1 MIAKINQE
9 NLVPIDLK
17 IWVDGNIIKDQ
28 FLWESSN
35 NDCDLM
41 RLFGLQI
48 LSEKLGR
55 SEFSDLSQDSKR
67 RLSQSVCEVISYN
80 VNLYNRLEMGS
91 LIGTIPSTPDDLNNE
106 IDDQNT
112 VKTEKL
118 DFFTPIVKINI
129 RLHNDD
135 GELIEDSLFWDL
147 AWNLNK
153 PENFA
158 EEYWNDLG
166 LGKIH
171 QKQISFAIR
180 KQVFDHLKQVSLNK
194 KYNLLKNLGVPVN
207 KEMVKVAAKSMA
219 KKYDYDMGWSEFS
232 DENIHMPK

>member
-1 MIAKINQE
+1 
-9 NLVPIDLK
+9 
-17 IWVDGNIIKDQ
+17 
-28 FLWESSN
+28 
-35 NDCDLM
+35 M
-41 RLFGLQI
+41 RLFGLQV

-91 LIGTIPSTPDDLNNE
+91 LIGTIPSTPKNLINE

-147 AWNLNK
+147 A
-153 PENFA
+153 
-158 EEYWNDLG
+158 
-166 LGKIH
+166 
-171 QKQISFAIR
+171 
-180 KQVFDHLKQVSLNK
+180 
-194 KYNLLKNLGVPVN
+194 
-207 KEMVKVAAKSMA
+207 
-219 KKYDYDMGWSEFS
+219 
-232 DENIHMPK
+232 